1 MLRARHS
8 GGRNPV
14 LDKHGIRALR
24 SLLPFMVKIHPI
36 PALSVNPTQANQ
48 VTCVPYDIVSREEC
62 RTLAKDHPSTLLR
75 IDRADLEFPDTVKFN
90 APEVYKKAGQNFA
103 QLIKN
108 ESFLKESRPS
118 IYLVRMIEGKH
129 RQRGFAALADF
140 ADYASG
146 QLRKHEFTRPDKE
159 DDRVNLIRNV
169 GALTGPVLA
178 TYPDLPELTSQMN
191 EIELTV
197 KPLAEVT
204 DERGVQHTVWRCP
217 DPAEIVKLFTQV
229 SRSYIADGH
238 HRAAAAFR
246 MSKEKPSPL
255 GILTVY
261 FPASEL
267 RVLPYHRLVLKLD
280 PLTPATF
287 LEEVRKVFQVTPSPT
302 APPDESGKI
311 GLFLE
316 GKWHQL
322 SWKADEKSDPVAQLD
337 ASALQ
342 DRLLGPVLQVK
353 DPRTD
358 SRLDFVGGI
367 HGTKSLEDKVNSGQA
382 TAAFSL
388 PAVSLSQILAVADAD
403 QIMPPKST
411 WFEPK
416 LRSGFYVHQFGPVRS

>member
-1 MLRARHS
+1 
-8 GGRNPV
+8 
-14 LDKHGIRALR
+14 
-24 SLLPFMVKIHPI
+24 MVKIHPI

-62 RTLAKDHPSTLLR
+62 RTLAKDHPNTLLR
-75 IDRADLEFPDTVKFN
+75 VDRADLEFPDTVKFN
-90 APEVYKKAGQNFA
+90 TPEVYKKAAQNFA

-108 ESFLKESRPS
+108 QSLLKESRPS

-159 DDRVNLIRNV
+159 DDRVNLIRHL

-178 TYPDLPELTSQMN
+178 AYPDLPELTAQMN

-204 DERGVQHTVWRCP
+204 DERGVIHTVWRCP
-217 DPAEIVKLFTQV
+217 DPAEIVKLFAQV

-238 HRAAAAFR
+238 HRAAAAAR
-246 MSKEKPSPL
+246 LAKEKTGPL

-280 PLTPATF
+280 PFTPATF
-287 LEEVRKVFQVTPSPT
+287 LEEAKKVFQVTSSPT
-302 APPDESGKI
+302 APPDETGKI
-311 GLFLE
+311 GLFLK

-322 SWKADEKSDPVAQLD
+322 SWKADEKSDPVAKLD

-342 DRLLGPVLQVK
+342 DRLLGPILKVK

-358 SRLDFVGGI
+358 ARLDFVGGI

-382 TAAFSL
+382 SAAFSL

-416 LRSGFYVHQFGPVRS
+416 LRSGFYVHQFGPTQT

>member
-1 MLRARHS
+1 
-8 GGRNPV
+8 
-14 LDKHGIRALR
+14 
-24 SLLPFMVKIHPI
+24 MVKVHPI
-36 PALSVNPTQANQ
+36 PALMVNPKSASEI
-48 VTCVPYDIVSREEC
+48 TCVPYDIVSREEC
-62 RTLAKDHPSTLLR
+62 RTLAKDHPNTLLR
-75 IDRADLEFPDTVKFN
+75 VDRADLEFPDTVKFN
-90 APEVYKKAGQNFA
+90 APEVYQKAAQNFSH
-103 QLIKN
+103 LIENGSLLRETK
-108 ESFLKESRPS
+108 PS

-140 ADYASG
+140 GDYASG

-159 DDRVNLIRNV
+159 DDRVTLIRHL

-178 TYPDLPELTSQMN
+178 AYPDLPELTAQMD

-204 DERGVQHTVWRCP
+204 DERGVKHSVWRCP
-217 DPAEIVKLFTQV
+217 DAAEIIRLFTQV

-238 HRAAAAFR
+238 HRAAAAAR
-246 MSKEKPSPL
+246 LAKEKPGPL

-280 PLTPATF
+280 PFTPAAF
-287 LEEVRKVFQVTPSPT
+287 LEEAKKVFQVTPSPS
-302 APPDESGKI
+302 APPDETGKI
-311 GLFLE
+311 GLFLQ
-316 GKWHQL
+316 GKWYQL
-322 SWKADEKSDPVAQLD
+322 TWKADTKSDPVARLD

-367 HGTKSLEDKVNSGQA
+367 HGTKSLEDRVNSGQA
-382 TAAFSL
+382 AAAFSL

-416 LRSGFYVHQFGPVRS
+416 LRSGFYVHQFAQAQP

>member
-1 MLRARHS
+1 
-8 GGRNPV
+8 
-14 LDKHGIRALR
+14 
-24 SLLPFMVKIHPI
+24 MVKIHPI
-36 PALSVNPTQANQ
+36 PALTVNPSRAAEI
-48 VTCVPYDIVSREEC
+48 TCVPYDIVSRAES
-62 RTLAKDHPSTLLR
+62 RALAQNHPDTLLR
-75 IDRADLEFPDTVKFN
+75 VDRADLEFPDSVKFN
-90 APEVYKKAGQNFA
+90 APEVYQKAAQNFSH
-103 QLIKN
+103 LIEN
-108 ESFLKESRPS
+108 GSLLKETKPS
-118 IYLVRMIEGKH
+118 IYLVRMVEGKH

-140 ADYASG
+140 GDYASG

-159 DDRVNLIRNV
+159 DDRVTLIRHL

-178 TYPDLPELTSQMN
+178 AYPDLPELTAQMDK
-191 EIELTV
+191 IESTE

-217 DPAEIVKLFTQV
+217 DAAEIVKLFTQV

-238 HRAAAAFR
+238 HRAAAAAR
-246 MSKEKPSPL
+246 LAKEKVGPL

-280 PLTPATF
+280 LFSPATF
-287 LEEVRKVFQVTPSPT
+287 LEEAKKVFQVTPSPS
-302 APPDESGKI
+302 APPDETGKI

-316 GKWHQL
+316 GKWYQL
-322 SWKADEKSDPVAQLD
+322 SWSADPKSDPVAKLD

-342 DRLLGPVLQVK
+342 DRLLGPILQVK

-358 SRLDFVGGI
+358 ARLDFVGGI
-367 HGTKSLEDKVNSGQA
+367 HGTKSLENRVNSGQA
-382 TAAFSL
+382 AAAFSL
-388 PAVSLSQILAVADAD
+388 PAVSLSQILAVADAY

-416 LRSGFYVHQFGPVRS
+416 LRSGFYVHQFAPAQP

>member
-1 MLRARHS
+1 
-8 GGRNPV
+8 
-14 LDKHGIRALR
+14 
-24 SLLPFMVKIHPI
+24 MVRIHPI
-36 PALSVNPTQANQ
+36 PALSVNPDQAAQ
-48 VTCVPYDIVSREEC
+48 VTCVPYDIVSRAEC
-62 RTLAKDHPSTLLR
+62 RALAKDHPDTLLR
-75 IDRADLEFPDTVKFN
+75 ADRADLEFPDSVRFN
-90 APEVYKKAGQNFA
+90 APEVYIKAAENFA
-103 QLIKN
+103 RLVKN
-108 ESFLKESRPS
+108 RSLLPEKRPA

-140 ADYASG
+140 SDYASG

-159 DDRVNLIRNV
+159 DDRVNLIRHL

-178 TYPDLPELTSQMN
+178 AYPDLPELTAQMD

-204 DERGVQHTVWRCP
+204 DERGVKHTVWRCP
-217 DPAEIVKLFTQV
+217 DAAEIVRLFTQV

-238 HRAAAAFR
+238 HRAAAAAR
-246 MSKEKPSPL
+246 LSNEKPGPL

-280 PLTPATF
+280 PFTPATF
-287 LEEVRKVFQVTPSPT
+287 LEEAKKVFQVTPSPS
-302 APPDESGKI
+302 APPDETGKI

-322 SWKADEKSDPVAQLD
+322 AWKADPKSDPVAKLD

-342 DRLLGPVLQVK
+342 DRLLGPVLQVQ

-358 SRLDFVGGI
+358 ARLDFVGGV
-367 HGTKSLEDKVNSGQA
+367 HGTKGLEDRVNSGQA
-382 TAAFSL
+382 AAAFSL

-416 LRSGFYVHQFGPVRS
+416 LRSGFYVHQFGPTQP

>member
-1 MLRARHS
+1 
-8 GGRNPV
+8 
-14 LDKHGIRALR
+14 
-24 SLLPFMVKIHPI
+24 MVKIHPI
-36 PALSVNPTQANQ
+36 PALSVNPTQVNQ

-62 RTLAKDHPSTLLR
+62 RILAKDQPNTLLR
-75 IDRADLEFPDTVKFN
+75 VDRADLEFPDTTKFN
-90 APEVYKKAGQNFA
+90 APEVYKKAAQNFA

-108 ESFLKESRPS
+108 QSFLKEARPS
-118 IYLVRMIEGKH
+118 IYLVRMVEGKH

-159 DDRVNLIRNV
+159 DDRVNLVRHL

-178 TYPDLPELTSQMN
+178 AYPDVPELTAQMN

-197 KPLAEVT
+197 KPLAEVI
-204 DERGVQHTVWRCP
+204 DERGVVHTVWRCP
-217 DPAEIVKLFTQV
+217 DPSEIVRLFTQV
-229 SRSYIADGH
+229 TRSYIADGH
-238 HRAAAAFR
+238 HRAAAASR
-246 MSKEKPSPL
+246 LAEEKPGPL

-280 PLTPATF
+280 PFTSATF
-287 LEEVRKVFQVTPSPT
+287 LEEAKKVFQVTPLQT
-302 APPDESGKI
+302 APPDETGKI

-316 GKWHQL
+316 GRWHQL
-322 SWKADEKSDPVAQLD
+322 AWKADEKSDPVAKLD

-342 DRLLGPVLQVK
+342 DRLLGPILKVK

-358 SRLDFVGGI
+358 ARLDFVGGI
-367 HGTKSLEDKVNSGQA
+367 HGTKVLEEKVNSGQA
-382 TAAFSL
+382 AAAFSL

-416 LRSGFYVHQFGPVRS
+416 LRSGFYVHQFGPTQT

>member
-1 MLRARHS
+1 
-8 GGRNPV
+8 
-14 LDKHGIRALR
+14 
-24 SLLPFMVKIHPI
+24 MVKVHPI
-36 PALSVNPTQANQ
+36 PALTVDPKSAIEI
-48 VTCVPYDIVSREEC
+48 TCVPYDIVSRDEC
-62 RTLAKDHPSTLLR
+62 RALAKDHPNTLLR
-75 IDRADLEFPDTVKFN
+75 VDRADLEFPDTVKFN
-90 APEVYKKAGQNFA
+90 APEVYKKAAQNFSR
-103 QLIKN
+103 LIEN
-108 ESFLKESRPS
+108 GSLLREANPS

-140 ADYASG
+140 GDYASG

-159 DDRVNLIRNV
+159 DDRVTLIRHL

-178 TYPDLPELTSQMN
+178 AYPDLPELTAQMD

-204 DERGVQHTVWRCP
+204 DERGVKHTVWRCP
-217 DPAEIVKLFTQV
+217 DAAEIVRLFTQV

-238 HRAAAAFR
+238 HRAAAAAR
-246 MSKEKPSPL
+246 LAKAKPGPL

-267 RVLPYHRLVLKLD
+267 RVLPYHRLVLKLN
-280 PLTPATF
+280 PFTPAAF
-287 LEEVRKVFQVTPSPT
+287 LEEAKKVFQVTPSPF
-302 APPDESGKI
+302 APPDETGKI
-311 GLFLE
+311 GLFLQ
-316 GKWHQL
+316 GKWYQL
-322 SWKADEKSDPVAQLD
+322 AWKADAKSDPVARLD

-367 HGTKSLEDKVNSGQA
+367 HGTKSLEDRVNSGQA
-382 TAAFSL
+382 AAAFSL

-416 LRSGFYVHQFGPVRS
+416 LRSGFYVHQFAQAQP

>member
-1 MLRARHS
+1 
-8 GGRNPV
+8 
-14 LDKHGIRALR
+14 
-24 SLLPFMVKIHPI
+24 MVKIHPI
-36 PALSVNPTQANQ
+36 PALSVNPAQANE
-48 VTCVPYDIVSREEC
+48 VTCVPYDIVSRDES
-62 RTLAKDHPSTLLR
+62 RKLAENHPNTLLR
-75 IDRADLEFPDTVKFN
+75 VDRADLEFPDSVKFN
-90 APEVYKKAGQNFA
+90 APEVYVRAASNFA
-103 QLIKN
+103 RLV
-108 ESFLKESRPS
+108 KEKALLPEKKPT
-118 IYLVRMIEGKH
+118 IFLVRMIEGNH

-140 ADYASG
+140 SDYASG

-159 DDRVNLIRNV
+159 DDRVNLIRSL

-178 TYPDLPELTSQMN
+178 AYPDLPELTSQMD

-204 DERGVQHTVWRCP
+204 DERGVKHTVWRCP
-217 DPAEIVKLFTQV
+217 DPSEIVRLFSQV

-238 HRAAAAFR
+238 HRAAAAAR
-246 MSKEKPSPL
+246 LANEKPGPS

-267 RVLPYHRLVLKLD
+267 RVLPYHRLILKLN
-280 PLTPATF
+280 PFTTATF
-287 LEEVRKVFQVTPSPT
+287 LDEAKKVFQVTPSPS
-302 APPDESGKI
+302 APPDETGKI
-311 GLFLE
+311 GLFLQ

-322 SWKADEKSDPVAQLD
+322 AWKADAKSDPVAKLD

-342 DRLLGPVLQVK
+342 DRLLGPILLVK

-358 SRLDFVGGI
+358 ARLDFVGGI
-367 HGTKSLEDKVNSGQA
+367 HGTKVLEEKVNSGQA
-382 TAAFSL
+382 AAAFSL

-416 LRSGFYVHQFGPVRS
+416 LRSGFYIHKFN

>member
-1 MLRARHS
+1 
-8 GGRNPV
+8 
-14 LDKHGIRALR
+14 
-24 SLLPFMVKIHPI
+24 MVKVHPI
-36 PALSVNPTQANQ
+36 PALTVDPKRAAEI
-48 VTCVPYDIVSREEC
+48 TCVPYDIVSREEC
-62 RTLAKDHPSTLLR
+62 RILAKDHPNTLLR
-75 IDRADLEFPDTVKFN
+75 VDRADLEFADTVKFN
-90 APEVYKKAGQNFA
+90 APEVYQKAAQNFSR
-103 QLIKN
+103 LIENKSLLS
-108 ESFLKESRPS
+108 ETKPS

-140 ADYASG
+140 GDYASG

-159 DDRVNLIRNV
+159 DDRVTLIRHL

-178 TYPDLPELTSQMN
+178 AYPDLPELTAQMD

-204 DERGVQHTVWRCP
+204 DERGVKHTVWRCP
-217 DPAEIVKLFTQV
+217 DAAEIVRLFTQV

-238 HRAAAAFR
+238 HRAAAAAR
-246 MSKEKPSPL
+246 LANEKPGPL

-280 PLTPATF
+280 PFTPAAF
-287 LEEVRKVFQVTPSPT
+287 LEEAKRVFQVTPSPF
-302 APPDESGKI
+302 APPDETGKI
-311 GLFLE
+311 GLFLQD
-316 GKWHQL
+316 KWYQL
-322 SWKADEKSDPVAQLD
+322 AWKADAKSDPVARLD

-358 SRLDFVGGI
+358 FRLDFVGGI
-367 HGTKSLEDKVNSGQA
+367 HGTKSLEDRVNSGQA
-382 TAAFSL
+382 AAAFSL

-416 LRSGFYVHQFGPVRS
+416 LRSGFYVHQFGSIKS

>member
-1 MLRARHS
+1 
-8 GGRNPV
+8 
-14 LDKHGIRALR
+14 
-24 SLLPFMVKIHPI
+24 MVRIHPI
-36 PALSVNPTQANQ
+36 PALSVNPDQATQ
-48 VTCVPYDIVSREEC
+48 VTCVPYDIVSRAEC
-62 RTLAKDHPSTLLR
+62 RALAKNHPDTLLR
-75 IDRADLEFPDTVKFN
+75 ADRADLEFPDSVRFN
-90 APEVYKKAGQNFA
+90 APEVYIKAAENFA
-103 QLIKN
+103 RLVKN
-108 ESFLKESRPS
+108 RSLLPEKRPA

-140 ADYASG
+140 SDYASG

-159 DDRVNLIRNV
+159 DDRVNLIRHL

-178 TYPDLPELTSQMN
+178 AYPDLPELTAQMD

-204 DERGVQHTVWRCP
+204 DERGVKHTVWRCP
-217 DPAEIVKLFTQV
+217 DAAEIVRLFTQV

-238 HRAAAAFR
+238 HRAAAAAR
-246 MSKEKPSPL
+246 LSNEKPGPL

-280 PLTPATF
+280 PFTPAAF
-287 LEEVRKVFQVTPSPT
+287 LEEAKRVFQVTPSPS
-302 APPDESGKI
+302 APPDETGKI

-322 SWKADEKSDPVAQLD
+322 AWKADPKSDPVAKLD

-342 DRLLGPVLQVK
+342 DRLLGPILQVK

-358 SRLDFVGGI
+358 ARLDFVGGI
-367 HGTKSLEDKVNSGQA
+367 HGTKGLEDRVNSGQA
-382 TAAFSL
+382 AAAFSL

-416 LRSGFYVHQFGPVRS
+416 LRSGFCVHQFGPTQP

>member
-1 MLRARHS
+1 
-8 GGRNPV
+8 
-14 LDKHGIRALR
+14 
-24 SLLPFMVKIHPI
+24 MVKVHPI
-36 PALSVNPTQANQ
+36 PALTVDPKSAIEI
-48 VTCVPYDIVSREEC
+48 TCVPYDIVSRDEC
-62 RTLAKDHPSTLLR
+62 RALAKDHPNTLLR
-75 IDRADLEFPDTVKFN
+75 VDRADLEFPDTVKFN
-90 APEVYKKAGQNFA
+90 APEVYKKAAQNFSR
-103 QLIKN
+103 LIENGSLLREAK
-108 ESFLKESRPS
+108 PS

-140 ADYASG
+140 GDYASG

-159 DDRVNLIRNV
+159 DDRVTLIRHL

-178 TYPDLPELTSQMN
+178 AYPDLPELTAQID

-204 DERGVQHTVWRCP
+204 DERGVKHTVWRCP
-217 DPAEIVKLFTQV
+217 DAAEIVRLFTQV

-238 HRAAAAFR
+238 HRAAAAAR
-246 MSKEKPSPL
+246 LAKEKPGPL

-280 PLTPATF
+280 PFTPAAF
-287 LEEVRKVFQVTPSPT
+287 LEEAKKVFQVTPSPF
-302 APPDESGKI
+302 APPDETGKI
-311 GLFLE
+311 GLFLQ
-316 GKWHQL
+316 GKWYQL
-322 SWKADEKSDPVAQLD
+322 AWKADAKSDPVARLD

-367 HGTKSLEDKVNSGQA
+367 HGTKSLEDRVNSGQA
-382 TAAFSL
+382 AAAFSL

-416 LRSGFYVHQFGPVRS
+416 LRSGFYVHQFAQAQR

>member
-1 MLRARHS
+1 
-8 GGRNPV
+8 
-14 LDKHGIRALR
+14 
-24 SLLPFMVKIHPI
+24 MVKVHPI
-36 PALSVNPTQANQ
+36 PALTVDPKRAAEI
-48 VTCVPYDIVSREEC
+48 TCVPYDIVSREEC
-62 RTLAKDHPSTLLR
+62 RILAKDHPNTLLR
-75 IDRADLEFPDTVKFN
+75 VDRADLEFADTVKFN
-90 APEVYKKAGQNFA
+90 APEVYQKAAQNFSR
-103 QLIKN
+103 LIENKSLLS
-108 ESFLKESRPS
+108 ETKPS
-118 IYLVRMIEGKH
+118 IYLVRMIERKH

-140 ADYASG
+140 GDYASG

-159 DDRVNLIRNV
+159 DDRVTLIRHL

-178 TYPDLPELTSQMN
+178 AYPDLPELTAQMD

-204 DERGVQHTVWRCP
+204 DERGVKHTVWRCP
-217 DPAEIVKLFTQV
+217 DAAEIVRLFTQV

-238 HRAAAAFR
+238 HRAAAAAR
-246 MSKEKPSPL
+246 LANEKPGPL

-280 PLTPATF
+280 PFTPAAF
-287 LEEVRKVFQVTPSPT
+287 LEEAKRVFQVTPSPF
-302 APPDESGKI
+302 APPDETGKI
-311 GLFLE
+311 GLFLQD
-316 GKWHQL
+316 KWYQL
-322 SWKADEKSDPVAQLD
+322 AWKADAKSDPVARLD

-358 SRLDFVGGI
+358 FRLDFVGGI
-367 HGTKSLEDKVNSGQA
+367 HGTKSLEDRVNSGQA
-382 TAAFSL
+382 AAAFSL

-416 LRSGFYVHQFGPVRS
+416 LRSGFYVHQFGSIKS

>member
-1 MLRARHS
+1 
-8 GGRNPV
+8 
-14 LDKHGIRALR
+14 
-24 SLLPFMVKIHPI
+24 MVKIHPI
-36 PALSVNPTQANQ
+36 PALSVNPAQAAQ
-48 VTCVPYDIVSREEC
+48 VTCVPYDIVSRAEC
-62 RTLAKDHPSTLLR
+62 RALAKDHPDTLLR
-75 IDRADLEFPDTVKFN
+75 ADRADLEFPDSVRFN
-90 APEVYKKAGQNFA
+90 APEVYIKAAENFA
-103 QLIKN
+103 RLVKN
-108 ESFLKESRPS
+108 RSLLPEKRPA

-140 ADYASG
+140 SDYASG

-159 DDRVNLIRNV
+159 DDRVNLIRHL

-178 TYPDLPELTSQMN
+178 AYPDLPELTAQMD

-197 KPLAEVT
+197 KSLAEVT
-204 DERGVQHTVWRCP
+204 DERGVKHTVWRCP
-217 DPAEIVKLFTQV
+217 DAAEIVRLFTQV

-238 HRAAAAFR
+238 HRAAAAAR
-246 MSKEKPSPL
+246 LSKEKLGPL

-267 RVLPYHRLVLKLD
+267 RVLPYHRLVFKLD
-280 PLTPATF
+280 PFTPATF
-287 LEEVRKVFQVTPSPT
+287 LEEAKRVFQVTPSPS
-302 APPDESGKI
+302 APPDETGKI

-322 SWKADEKSDPVAQLD
+322 AWKADPKSDPVAKLD

-342 DRLLGPVLQVK
+342 DRLLGPILQVK

-358 SRLDFVGGI
+358 ARLDFVGGI
-367 HGTKSLEDKVNSGQA
+367 HGTKGLEDRVNSGQA
-382 TAAFSL
+382 AAAFSL

-416 LRSGFYVHQFGPVRS
+416 LRSGFYVHQFGPTQP

>member
-1 MLRARHS
+1 
-8 GGRNPV
+8 
-14 LDKHGIRALR
+14 
-24 SLLPFMVKIHPI
+24 MVKVHPI
-36 PALSVNPTQANQ
+36 PALSVNPAQVMQ
-48 VTCVPYDIVSREEC
+48 VTCVPYDIVSRAES
-62 RTLAKDHPSTLLR
+62 RVLAKDHPDTLLR
-75 IDRADLEFPDTVKFN
+75 VDRADLEFPDSIQFN
-90 APEVYKKAGQNFA
+90 APEVYAKAAQNLSR
-103 QLIKN
+103 LIENRSLLPEKIPAL
-108 ESFLKESRPS
+108 F
-118 IYLVRMIEGKH
+118 LVRMIDGAH

-159 DDRVNLIRNV
+159 DDRVNLIRHL

-178 TYPDLPELTSQMN
+178 AYPDLPELTAQMN
-191 EIELTV
+191 KIELTV

-204 DERGVQHTVWRCP
+204 DERGVIHTVWRCP

-280 PLTPATF
+280 PLTPAK
-287 LEEVRKVFQVTPSPT
+287 LLQEAKKVFQVTPSPS
-302 APPDESGKI
+302 APPDETGKI

-316 GKWHQL
+316 GQWYQL
-322 SWKADEKSDPVAQLD
+322 AWKADAKSDPVGQLD

-367 HGTKSLEDKVNSGQA
+367 HGTKILEDKVNSGQA
-382 TAAFSL
+382 AAAFSL
-388 PAVSLSQILAVADAD
+388 PAVSLPQILAVADAD

>member
-1 MLRARHS
+1 
-8 GGRNPV
+8 
-14 LDKHGIRALR
+14 
-24 SLLPFMVKIHPI
+24 MVKIHPI
-36 PALSVNPTQANQ
+36 PALTVSPSRAAEI
-48 VTCVPYDIVSREEC
+48 TCVPYDIVSRAES
-62 RTLAKDHPSTLLR
+62 RALAQNHPDTLLR
-75 IDRADLEFPDTVKFN
+75 VDRADLEFPDSVKFN
-90 APEVYKKAGQNFA
+90 APEVYQKAAQNFSH
-103 QLIKN
+103 LIEN
-108 ESFLKESRPS
+108 GSLLKETKPS
-118 IYLVRMIEGKH
+118 IYLVRMVEGKH

-140 ADYASG
+140 GDYASG

-159 DDRVNLIRNV
+159 DDRVTLIRHL

-178 TYPDLPELTSQMN
+178 AYPDLPELTAQMDK
-191 EIELTV
+191 IESTE

-217 DPAEIVKLFTQV
+217 DAPEIVKLFTQV

-238 HRAAAAFR
+238 HRAAAAAR
-246 MSKEKPSPL
+246 LAKEKVGPL

-280 PLTPATF
+280 PFTPATF
-287 LEEVRKVFQVTPSPT
+287 LEEAKKVFQVTPSLT
-302 APPDESGKI
+302 APLDETGKI

-316 GKWHQL
+316 GKWYQL
-322 SWKADEKSDPVAQLD
+322 SWSADPKSDPVAKLD

-342 DRLLGPVLQVK
+342 DRLLGPILQVK

-358 SRLDFVGGI
+358 ARLDFVGGI
-367 HGTKSLEDKVNSGQA
+367 HGTKSLENRVNSGQA
-382 TAAFSL
+382 AAAFSL

-416 LRSGFYVHQFGPVRS
+416 LRSGFYVHQFAPAQP

>member
-1 MLRARHS
+1 
-8 GGRNPV
+8 
-14 LDKHGIRALR
+14 
-24 SLLPFMVKIHPI
+24 MVKIHPI
-36 PALSVNPTQANQ
+36 PALSVNPAQSKQ

-62 RTLAKDHPSTLLR
+62 RTLAKDHPNTLLR
-75 IDRADLEFPDTVKFN
+75 VDRADLEFPDTVKFN
-90 APEVYKKAGQNFA
+90 TPEVYKKAAQNFT

-108 ESFLKESRPS
+108 QSLLREARPS
-118 IYLVRMIEGKH
+118 IYLVRMVEGKH

-140 ADYASG
+140 TDYASG

-159 DDRVNLIRNV
+159 DDRVNLIRHL

-178 TYPDLPELTSQMN
+178 AYPDLPELTAQMN

-197 KPLAEVT
+197 KPLAEVI
-204 DERGVQHTVWRCP
+204 DERGVIHTVWRCP
-217 DPAEIVKLFTQV
+217 DPSEIVRLFTQV
-229 SRSYIADGH
+229 TRSYIADGH
-238 HRAAAAFR
+238 HRAAAAAR
-246 MSKEKPSPL
+246 LAEEKPGPL

-280 PLTPATF
+280 PFTPATF
-287 LEEVRKVFQVTPSPT
+287 LEEAKKVFRVTPSPT
-302 APPDESGKI
+302 APHDETGKI

-322 SWKADEKSDPVAQLD
+322 SWKADEKSDPVAKLD

-342 DRLLGPVLQVK
+342 DRLLGPILKVK

-358 SRLDFVGGI
+358 ARLDFVGGI
-367 HGTKSLEDKVNSGQA
+367 HGTKSLEEKVNSGQA
-382 TAAFSL
+382 SAAFSL

-416 LRSGFYVHQFGPVRS
+416 LRSGFYVHQFGPTQT

>member
-1 MLRARHS
+1 
-8 GGRNPV
+8 
-14 LDKHGIRALR
+14 
-24 SLLPFMVKIHPI
+24 
-36 PALSVNPTQANQ
+36 
-48 VTCVPYDIVSREEC
+48 
-62 RTLAKDHPSTLLR
+62 
-75 IDRADLEFPDTVKFN
+75 LEFPDSVKFN
-90 APEVYKKAGQNFA
+90 APEVYVRAASNFA
-103 QLIKN
+103 RLLQEKALLPEKKPTI
-108 ESFLKESRPS
+108 F
-118 IYLVRMIEGKH
+118 LVRMIEGNH

-140 ADYASG
+140 ADYATG

-159 DDRVNLIRNV
+159 DDRVNLIRSL

-178 TYPDLPELTSQMN
+178 AYPDLPELTAQMD

-204 DERGVQHTVWRCP
+204 DERGVKHTVWRCP
-217 DPAEIVKLFTQV
+217 DPSEIVRLFSQV

-238 HRAAAAFR
+238 HRAAAAAR
-246 MSKEKPSPL
+246 LANEKPGPS

-267 RVLPYHRLVLKLD
+267 RVLPYHRLILKLN
-280 PLTPATF
+280 PFTTATF
-287 LEEVRKVFQVTPSPT
+287 LEEAKKVFQVTPSPS
-302 APPDESGKI
+302 APPDETGKI
-311 GLFLE
+311 GLFLD

-322 SWKADEKSDPVAQLD
+322 AWKADTKSDPVAKLD

-342 DRLLGPVLQVK
+342 DRLLGPILQVK

-358 SRLDFVGGI
+358 ARLDFVGGI
-367 HGTKSLEDKVNSGQA
+367 HGTKVLEEKVNSGLA
-382 TAAFSL
+382 AAAFSL

-416 LRSGFYVHQFGPVRS
+416 LRSGFYIHKFN

>member
-1 MLRARHS
+1 
-8 GGRNPV
+8 
-14 LDKHGIRALR
+14 
-24 SLLPFMVKIHPI
+24 MVKVHPI
-36 PALSVNPTQANQ
+36 PALTVNPKSASEI
-48 VTCVPYDIVSREEC
+48 TCVPYDIVSREEC
-62 RTLAKDHPSTLLR
+62 RILAEDHPNTLLR
-75 IDRADLEFPDTVKFN
+75 VDRADLEFPDAVKFN
-90 APEVYKKAGQNFA
+90 APEVYGKAAENFSR
-103 QLIKN
+103 LIEN
-108 ESFLKESRPS
+108 GSLLKEAKPS

-140 ADYASG
+140 GDYASG

-159 DDRVNLIRNV
+159 DDRVTLIRHLR
-169 GALTGPVLA
+169 ALTGPVLA
-178 TYPDLPELTSQMN
+178 AYPDLPELTVQMD

-204 DERGVQHTVWRCP
+204 DERGVKHTVWRCP
-217 DPAEIVKLFTQV
+217 DAAEIVSLFTQV

-238 HRAAAAFR
+238 HRAAAAAR
-246 MSKEKPSPL
+246 LANEKPGPV

-280 PLTPATF
+280 PFTPATF
-287 LEEVRKVFQVTPSPT
+287 LEEAKKVFQVTPSSS
-302 APPDESGKI
+302 APPDETGKV
-311 GLFLE
+311 GLFLQ

-322 SWKADEKSDPVAQLD
+322 AWKADATSDPVAKLD

-358 SRLDFVGGI
+358 ARLDFVGGI
-367 HGTKSLEDKVNSGQA
+367 HGTKSLEERVNSGHA
-382 TAAFSL
+382 AAAFSL
-388 PAVSLSQILAVADAD
+388 PAVSLSQILAVADAN

-416 LRSGFYVHQFGPVRS
+416 LRSGFYIHKFN

>member
-1 MLRARHS
+1 
-8 GGRNPV
+8 
-14 LDKHGIRALR
+14 
-24 SLLPFMVKIHPI
+24 
-36 PALSVNPTQANQ
+36 
-48 VTCVPYDIVSREEC
+48 
-62 RTLAKDHPSTLLR
+62 
-75 IDRADLEFPDTVKFN
+75 
-90 APEVYKKAGQNFA
+90 
-103 QLIKN
+103 
-108 ESFLKESRPS
+108 
-118 IYLVRMIEGKH
+118 MIEGKH

-140 ADYASG
+140 GDYASG

-159 DDRVNLIRNV
+159 DDRVTLIRHL

-178 TYPDLPELTSQMN
+178 AYPDLPELTAQMD

-204 DERGVQHTVWRCP
+204 DERGVKHTVWRCP
-217 DPAEIVKLFTQV
+217 DAAEIVRLFTQV

-238 HRAAAAFR
+238 HRAAAAAR
-246 MSKEKPSPL
+246 LAKEKPGPL

-280 PLTPATF
+280 PFTLTTF
-287 LEEVRKVFQVTPSPT
+287 LEEAKKVFQVTPSPS
-302 APPDESGKI
+302 APPDETGKV

-322 SWKADEKSDPVAQLD
+322 AWKADANSDPVAKLD

-358 SRLDFVGGI
+358 ARLDFVGGI
-367 HGTKSLEDKVNSGQA
+367 HGTKSLEDRVNSGHA
-382 TAAFSL
+382 AAAFSL
-388 PAVSLSQILAVADAD
+388 PSVSLSQILAVADAN

-416 LRSGFYVHQFGPVRS
+416 LRSGFYIHKYN

>member
-1 MLRARHS
+1 
-8 GGRNPV
+8 
-14 LDKHGIRALR
+14 
-24 SLLPFMVKIHPI
+24 MVKIHPI
-36 PALSVNPTQANQ
+36 PALSVNPAQASE
-48 VTCVPYDIVSREEC
+48 VTCVPYDIVSRDES
-62 RTLAKDHPSTLLR
+62 RKLAENHPHTLLR
-75 IDRADLEFPDTVKFN
+75 VDRADLEFPDSVKFN
-90 APEVYKKAGQNFA
+90 APEVYARAASNLARLVQEKALLPEKKPTIF
-103 QLIKN
+103 
-108 ESFLKESRPS
+108 
-118 IYLVRMIEGKH
+118 LVRMIEGNH

-140 ADYASG
+140 ADYATG

-159 DDRVNLIRNV
+159 DDRVNLIRSL

-178 TYPDLPELTSQMN
+178 AYPDLPELTSQMD

-204 DERGVQHTVWRCP
+204 DERRVKHTVWRCP
-217 DPAEIVKLFTQV
+217 DPSEIVRLFTQV

-238 HRAAAAFR
+238 HRAAAAAR
-246 MSKEKPSPL
+246 LAKEKPGPL

-280 PLTPATF
+280 PLTPAAF
-287 LEEVRKVFQVTPSPT
+287 LEEAKKVFQVSPSPS
-302 APPDESGKI
+302 APTDETGKI
-311 GLFLE
+311 GLFLQ
-316 GKWHQL
+316 GKWYQL
-322 SWKADEKSDPVAQLD
+322 AWKADPNSDPVARLD

-358 SRLDFVGGI
+358 ARLDFVGGI
-367 HGTKSLEDKVNSGQA
+367 HGTKVLEEKVNSGQA
-382 TAAFSL
+382 AAAFSL

-416 LRSGFYVHQFGPVRS
+416 LRSGFYVHQFGSIES

>member
-1 MLRARHS
+1 
-8 GGRNPV
+8 
-14 LDKHGIRALR
+14 
-24 SLLPFMVKIHPI
+24 MVKIHPI
-36 PALSVNPTQANQ
+36 PALTVNPSRAAEI
-48 VTCVPYDIVSREEC
+48 TCVPYDIVSRDES
-62 RTLAKDHPSTLLR
+62 RALAQNHLDTLLR
-75 IDRADLEFPDTVKFN
+75 VDRADLEFPDSVKFN
-90 APEVYKKAGQNFA
+90 APEVYQKAAQNFSR
-103 QLIKN
+103 LI
-108 ESFLKESRPS
+108 ETGSLLKETEPS

-140 ADYASG
+140 GDYASG

-159 DDRVNLIRNV
+159 DDRVTLIRHL

-178 TYPDLPELTSQMN
+178 AYPDLPELTAQMN
-191 EIELTV
+191 KIESTE

-217 DPAEIVKLFTQV
+217 DAAEIVRLFTQV

-238 HRAAAAFR
+238 HRAAAAAR
-246 MSKEKPSPL
+246 LAKEKPGPL

-267 RVLPYHRLVLKLD
+267 RILPYHRLVLKLD
-280 PLTPATF
+280 PFTPATF
-287 LEEVRKVFQVTPSPT
+287 LEEAKKVFQVTPSPS
-302 APPDESGKI
+302 APPDETGKI

-322 SWKADEKSDPVAQLD
+322 AWKADPKSDPVARLD

-342 DRLLGPVLQVK
+342 DRLLGPILQVK

-358 SRLDFVGGI
+358 ARLDFVGGI
-367 HGTKSLEDKVNSGQA
+367 HGTKGLEDRVNSGQA
-382 TAAFSL
+382 AAAFSL

-416 LRSGFYVHQFGPVRS
+416 LRSGFYVHQFGQIKP

>member
-1 MLRARHS
+1 
-8 GGRNPV
+8 
-14 LDKHGIRALR
+14 
-24 SLLPFMVKIHPI
+24 MVKIHPI

>member
-1 MLRARHS
+1 
-8 GGRNPV
+8 
-14 LDKHGIRALR
+14 
-24 SLLPFMVKIHPI
+24 MVRIHPI
-36 PALSVNPTQANQ
+36 PALSVNPDQATQ
-48 VTCVPYDIVSREEC
+48 VTCVPYDIVSRAEC
-62 RTLAKDHPSTLLR
+62 RALAKDHPDTLLR
-75 IDRADLEFPDTVKFN
+75 ADRADLEFPDSVRFN
-90 APEVYKKAGQNFA
+90 APEVYIKAAGNFA
-103 QLIKN
+103 RLVKN
-108 ESFLKESRPS
+108 RSLLSEKRPA

-159 DDRVNLIRNV
+159 DDRVTLIRHL

-178 TYPDLPELTSQMN
+178 AYPDLPELTAQMD

-204 DERGVQHTVWRCP
+204 DERGVKHSVWRCP
-217 DPAEIVKLFTQV
+217 DAAEIVRLFTQV

-238 HRAAAAFR
+238 HRAAAAAR
-246 MSKEKPSPL
+246 LSNEKPGPL

-280 PLTPATF
+280 PYTPATF
-287 LEEVRKVFQVTPSPT
+287 LEEAKKVFQVTPSPS
-302 APPDESGKI
+302 APPDETGKI

-322 SWKADEKSDPVAQLD
+322 AWKADPKSDPVAKLD

-342 DRLLGPVLQVK
+342 DRLLGPVLQVQ

-358 SRLDFVGGI
+358 AGLDFVGGI
-367 HGTKSLEDKVNSGQA
+367 HGTKGLEDRVNSGQA
-382 TAAFSL
+382 AAAFSL

-416 LRSGFYVHQFGPVRS
+416 LRSGFYVHQFGPTQP

>member
-1 MLRARHS
+1 
-8 GGRNPV
+8 
-14 LDKHGIRALR
+14 
-24 SLLPFMVKIHPI
+24 MVKVHPI
-36 PALSVNPTQANQ
+36 PALTVNPKSASEI
-48 VTCVPYDIVSREEC
+48 TCVPYDIVSREEC
-62 RTLAKDHPSTLLR
+62 RVLAKDHPNTLLR
-75 IDRADLEFPDTVKFN
+75 VDRADLEFPDAVKFN
-90 APEVYKKAGQNFA
+90 APEVYGKAAENFSR
-103 QLIKN
+103 LIEN
-108 ESFLKESRPS
+108 GSLLKEAKPS

-140 ADYASG
+140 GDYASG

-159 DDRVNLIRNV
+159 DDRVTLIRQLR
-169 GALTGPVLA
+169 ALTGPVLA
-178 TYPDLPELTSQMN
+178 AYPDLPELTAQMD

-204 DERGVQHTVWRCP
+204 DERGVKHTVWRCP
-217 DPAEIVKLFTQV
+217 DAAEIVSLFTQV

-238 HRAAAAFR
+238 HRAAAAAR
-246 MSKEKPSPL
+246 LANEKPGPV

-280 PLTPATF
+280 PFTTATF
-287 LEEVRKVFQVTPSPT
+287 LEEAKKVFQVTPSPS
-302 APPDESGKI
+302 APPDEIGKI
-311 GLFLE
+311 GLFLQ
-316 GKWHQL
+316 GKWYQL
-322 SWKADEKSDPVAQLD
+322 AWKADAKSDPVARLD

-358 SRLDFVGGI
+358 ARLDFVGGI
-367 HGTKSLEDKVNSGQA
+367 HGTKSLEDRVNSGQA
-382 TAAFSL
+382 AAAFSL

-416 LRSGFYVHQFGPVRS
+416 LRSGFYVHQFGSIKS

>member
-1 MLRARHS
+1 
-8 GGRNPV
+8 
-14 LDKHGIRALR
+14 
-24 SLLPFMVKIHPI
+24 MVRIHPI
-36 PALSVNPTQANQ
+36 PALTVNPKSAAEI
-48 VTCVPYDIVSREEC
+48 TCVPYDIVSREEC
-62 RTLAKDHPSTLLR
+62 RVLAKDHPNTLIR
-75 IDRADLEFPDTVKFN
+75 VDRADLEFPDAVKFN
-90 APEVYKKAGQNFA
+90 APEVYKKAAENFSR
-103 QLIKN
+103 LIENGSLLREAK
-108 ESFLKESRPS
+108 PS

-129 RQRGFAALADF
+129 RQRGFATLADF
-140 ADYASG
+140 GDYASG

-159 DDRVNLIRNV
+159 DDRVTLIRHL

-178 TYPDLPELTSQMN
+178 AYPDLPELTAQMD

-204 DERGVQHTVWRCP
+204 DERGVKHTVWRCP
-217 DPAEIVKLFTQV
+217 DAAEIVRLFTQV

-238 HRAAAAFR
+238 HRAAAAAR
-246 MSKEKPSPL
+246 LAKEKPGPL

-280 PLTPATF
+280 PFTPATF
-287 LEEVRKVFQVTPSPT
+287 LEEAKKAFQVTPSPS
-302 APPDESGKI
+302 APPDETGKI

-322 SWKADEKSDPVAQLD
+322 AWKADAKSHPVAKLD

-342 DRLLGPVLQVK
+342 DRLLGPILQVK

-358 SRLDFVGGI
+358 ARLDFVGGI
-367 HGTKSLEDKVNSGQA
+367 HGTKSLEDRVNSGQA
-382 TAAFSL
+382 AAAFSL

-416 LRSGFYVHQFGPVRS
+416 LRSGFYVHQFGPIKS